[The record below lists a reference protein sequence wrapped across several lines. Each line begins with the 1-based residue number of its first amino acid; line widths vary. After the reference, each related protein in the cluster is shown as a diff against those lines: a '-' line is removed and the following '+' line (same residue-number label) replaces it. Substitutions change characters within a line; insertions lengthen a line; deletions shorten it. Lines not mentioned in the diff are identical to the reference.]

1 MRATIVKAIGG
12 LALALAMC
20 ISAWAVPQDTQNTDT
35 QDTNTQNTVTR
46 DTGYTHT
53 RDTDTPDRS
62 TRRMGRPGTVNYVE
76 GQATVGTN
84 GSSEALSEKSGGSVE
99 LASGQVLT
107 TQQDGKV
114 EVLLTPGVLLRVGNN
129 STLKMVSPSL
139 SNTEVELDSGRAMID
154 AAQVL
159 PDNRLIVDQ
168 GGATIELTN
177 AACTISTRHKAK

>member
-20 ISAWAVPQDTQNTDT
+20 IPAWTAPQDTQNTDT

-53 RDTDTPDRS
+53 RDTRDRDTGKI
-62 TRRMGRPGTVNYVE
+62 GRPGTVNYVE

-114 EVLLTPGVLLRVGNN
+114 EVLLTPGILLRVGNN

-139 SNTEVELDSGRAMID
+139 SNTEVELDNGRAMID

-159 PDNRLIVDQ
+159 PDNRL
-168 GGATIELTN
+168 
-177 AACTISTRHKAK
+177 